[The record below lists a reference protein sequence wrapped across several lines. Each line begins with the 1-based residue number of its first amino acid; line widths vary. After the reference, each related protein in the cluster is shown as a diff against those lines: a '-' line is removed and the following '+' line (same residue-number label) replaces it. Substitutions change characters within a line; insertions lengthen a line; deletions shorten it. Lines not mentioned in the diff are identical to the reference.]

1 MNIKRQFTKKK
12 QKKYTVEKIHSIQ
25 IYSCLKYHIARI
37 VEKNI

>member
-1 MNIKRQFTKKK
+1 MNIKRQPAKNILWK
-12 QKKYTVEKIHSIQ
+12 KIHSIQ